1 MKIYGICGIIAHNLN
16 DDFKGI
22 CMDFKEIKELMRLFD
37 KSGLSRFKLKKDDV
51 EISMQKGY
59 EAAAPAAASAPQ
71 AAAPAPAPAPAPVAE
86 SAQASESE
94 AAHKKGEYITSPMVG
109 TFYRAPSP
117 DSPPF
122 VKVGDTVRKG
132 QTIGIIEAMK
142 IFNEIEAEFDCKIL
156 EILVEDGQPVEYDM
170 PLFLVE
176 RL

>member
-1 MKIYGICGIIAHNLN
+1 
-16 DDFKGI
+16 
-22 CMDFKEIKELMRLFD
+22 MDLKEVKELIKVFD
-37 KSGLSRFKLKKDDV
+37 KSGLSKLKLKKDDF
-51 EISMQKGY
+51 EIALQKGG
-59 EAAAPAAASAPQ
+59 ETVVQSAPVTAAAPVPAAQ
-71 AAAPAPAPAPAPVAE
+71 PVAQE
-86 SAQASESE
+86 PAKEEIE
-94 AAHKKGEYITSPMVG
+94 AAKKKGEYITSPMVG

-122 VKVGDTVRKG
+122 VNVGDTVRKG

-176 RL
+176 RV

>member
-1 MKIYGICGIIAHNLN
+1 
-16 DDFKGI
+16 
-22 CMDFKEIKELMRLFD
+22 
-37 KSGLSRFKLKKDDV
+37 
-51 EISMQKGY
+51 
-59 EAAAPAAASAPQ
+59 
-71 AAAPAPAPAPAPVAE
+71 
-86 SAQASESE
+86 
-94 AAHKKGEYITSPMVG
+94 MVG

>member
-1 MKIYGICGIIAHNLN
+1 MNL
-16 DDFKGI
+16 
-22 CMDFKEIKELMRLFD
+22 KEIKELIRVFD
-37 KSGLSRFKLKKDDV
+37 KSGLSKLKLKKDDF
-51 EISMQKGY
+51 EIAMQKG
-59 EAAAPAAASAPQ
+59 ESAPLPSPQ
-71 AAAPAPAPAPAPVAE
+71 PPQHSQPLPPQPLPQNEGEQEKRE
-86 SAQASESE
+86 SV
-94 AAHKKGEYITSPMVG
+94 KGEYITSPMVG

-122 VKVGDTVRKG
+122 VKVGDKVSKG
-132 QTIGIIEAMK
+132 ETLCIIEAMK

>member
-1 MKIYGICGIIAHNLN
+1 
-16 DDFKGI
+16 
-22 CMDFKEIKELMRLFD
+22 MDFKEIKELIKIFD
-37 KSGLSRFKLKKDDV
+37 KSGLSKLKLKENDF
-51 EISMQKGY
+51 EIAMQKGSEEQVVVSQAPTPAVSVQTPAAQPEQPQENL
-59 EAAAPAAASAPQ
+59 EAAK
-71 AAAPAPAPAPAPVAE
+71 
-86 SAQASESE
+86 
-94 AAHKKGEYITSPMVG
+94 KKGEYITSPMVG

-122 VKVGDTVRKG
+122 VKVGDVVSKG

-176 RL
+176 RV

>member
-1 MKIYGICGIIAHNLN
+1 
-16 DDFKGI
+16 
-22 CMDFKEIKELMRLFD
+22 MDFKQIKELMRIFD
-37 KSGLSRFKLKKDDV
+37 KSGLQKIKIKEKDF
-51 EISMQKGY
+51 EISLQKGGG
-59 EAAAPAAASAPQ
+59 EVTVASAPQ
-71 AAAPAPAPAPAPVAE
+71 NLTQQTTMPAPSVQPEQEEVAK
-86 SAQASESE
+86 
-94 AAHKKGEYITSPMVG
+94 KKGEYITSPMVG

-122 VKVGDTVRKG
+122 VQVGDTVSKG